1 MGEPAAPANAPVT
14 VSLDYDKEALQEA
27 VDGILKAKEEAG
39 ADFEGDTAQV
49 TATITQQIGL
59 TTITYDGI
67 VSQEV
72 AADGTV
78 GPVKADSAQTYAD
91 YTADNVWMMVA
102 TFLVSFMHLGFAMIE
117 SGLTQAKN
125 TVNILFK
132 NTMIIA
138 IGLLTYAIMGFN
150 LMYPGDSWISGTWL
164 GFAGFGLDAGGD
176 AGLSFVYYEGY
187 PYWTDFLFQGMF
199 AATAATIVSGAVA
212 ERIKLGS
219 FILFSILYVAIVYPI
234 VGSWEWGGG

>member
-1 MGEPAAPANAPVT
+1 MTSKKKWLLLAFAAMTVAPITFGSLKVSSLSAEEPAAPANAPVT

-102 TFLVSFMHLGFAMIE
+102 TFLVFFMHLGFAMIE
-117 SGLTQAKN
+117 SGLTRS
-125 TVNILFK
+125 
-132 NTMIIA
+132 
-138 IGLLTYAIMGFN
+138 N
-150 LMYPGDSWISGTWL
+150 L
-164 GFAGFGLDAGGD
+164 
-176 AGLSFVYYEGY
+176 
-187 PYWTDFLFQGMF
+187 
-199 AATAATIVSGAVA
+199 
-212 ERIKLGS
+212 R
-219 FILFSILYVAIVYPI
+219 
-234 VGSWEWGGG
+234 